1 MSYEGISDEE
11 LEEIKRRKLLELQRR
26 LLEEERR
33 RKLERELEARKQAIL
48 RRILTPK
55 ALERLYNV
63 KLIRPDIATY
73 VEEQLI
79 ALAQAGRIKIPVDD
93 ETLKTILAE
102 IYARTRREFKIR
114 IKEK

>member
-1 MSYEGISDEE
+1 MSYGDVGEEE
-11 LEEIKRRKLLELQRR
+11 LEEIKRRKLLEMQRR

-33 RKLERELEARKQAIL
+33 RRLEREIEARKQAIL

-73 VEEQLI
+73 VEDQLI
-79 ALAQAGRIKIPVDD
+79 ALAQAGRIRTPIDD
-93 ETLKTILAE
+93 ETLKAILAE
-102 IYARTRREFKIR
+102 IHARTRREFKIR